1 MTAINPT
8 SVDDEL
14 NTEQALERSQKELA
28 DIKFALDESAIV
40 AITDQRGIINYVND
54 KFCEISKYS
63 REELLGQDHRIIN
76 SAYHPKEFIRTL
88 WTTIAGGKVWRGE
101 IKNRAKDG
109 SYYWVD
115 TTIVPFLNAEGKPY
129 QYVAIRSDI
138 TERKRAEEQIRE
150 QAALLDQ
157 AQDAILVR
165 DLDQNILFWNKGAA
179 EIYGWSAEGVLGKNA
194 AEILFKDRSAQF
206 DAARQAIIQN
216 GEWKGEM
223 HQTRRDGSD
232 IVVESRWT
240 LVRDEQGQPKSI
252 LIINTDV
259 TEKKRMESQFLRA
272 QRMESIGTLAGGIAH
287 DLNNVLSPILMA
299 IDMLQ
304 LRVSDESSK
313 KWFEVLRANAERGAS
328 MVRQVLSFA
337 RGVEGERVA
346 LQPKHLI
353 KEIVKILRETLPK
366 SIEINFQIPNDLWII
381 SADATQMHQVL
392 MNLCVNARDAMPEG
406 GSITIK
412 AENVFVDE
420 NYARM
425 HLEAKP
431 GRFVVITV
439 ADTGPGMTVEIQ
451 SRIFEPFFTTKEMTK
466 GTGLGLS
473 TALTIVK
480 SHGGFINVYSEL
492 HKGSQFA
499 VYLPALDTP
508 GSVDSIAAQTD
519 LPLGHGELI
528 LVVDDEESIRE
539 ITRGTLETFGYTV
552 LTASDGTEALALY
565 ADRKTEIAVV
575 LTDMVMPFMDGP
587 ATIRALQRMNPKV
600 RIIAASGLGTGH
612 HAGEG
617 MLEGVSVFLNKP
629 YTAEKLLKTL
639 AEVLRSS

>member
-1 MTAINPT
+1 MTA
-8 SVDDEL
+8 VDPDL
-14 NTEQALERSQKELA
+14 NREQALERSEKDLA

-63 REELLGQDHRIIN
+63 RAELLGQDHRIIN
-76 SAYHPKEFIRTL
+76 SAYHSKEFIRDL
-88 WTTIAGGKVWRGE
+88 WTTIASGKVWRGE
-101 IKNRAKDG
+101 IRNRAKDG
-109 SYYWVD
+109 TFYWVD

-150 QAALLDQ
+150 QAELLDQ

-165 DLDQNILFWNKGAA
+165 DLDQNILFWNKGA
-179 EIYGWSAEGVLGKNA
+179 EKLYGWSAAEVIGRNA
-194 AEILFKDRSAQF
+194 EEILYKEHSAQF
-206 DAARQAIIQN
+206 DAARQAIIED
-216 GEWKGEM
+216 GEWKGEV
-223 HQTRRDGSD
+223 HQARRDGTE
-232 IVVESRWT
+232 IIVESRWT
-240 LVRDEQGQPKSI
+240 LVRDEEGQPKSI

-259 TEKKRMESQFLRA
+259 SEKKRMESQFLRA

-304 LRVSDESSK
+304 LKVGDENSR
-313 KWFEVLRANAERGAS
+313 KWFEVLRTNAERGAS

-337 RGVEGERVA
+337 RGVEGERVP

-366 SIEINFQIPNDLWII
+366 SIEIKFEVPNDLWLI

-406 GSITIK
+406 GSISIK
-412 AENVFVDE
+412 AQNVFLDE

-425 HLEAKP
+425 HIEAKA
-431 GRFVVITV
+431 GRFVSASVS
-439 ADTGPGMTVEIQ
+439 DTGPGMAPEVQ

-499 VYLPALDTP
+499 VYLPALDVP
-508 GSVDSIAAQTD
+508 GTFDPAAAQTD
-519 LPLGHGELI
+519 LPLGRGELI
-528 LVVDDEESIRE
+528 LVVDDEDSIRE

-565 ADRKTEIAVV
+565 ADKKNEIAVV

-587 ATIRALQRMNPKV
+587 ATIRALQRMNPDV
-600 RIIAASGLGTGH
+600 RIIAASGLGTGM

-617 MLEGVSVFLNKP
+617 TLEGVSVFLNKP

-639 AEVLRSS
+639 AGVLRPGN

>member
-1 MTAINPT
+1 MTPT
-8 SVDDEL
+8 NTSTEL
-14 NTEQALERSQKELA
+14 ELLPEEALRRSLKELA

-63 REELLGQDHRIIN
+63 REELLGQDHRLIN
-76 SAYHPKEFIRTL
+76 SGYHPKEFIRTL
-88 WTTIAGGKVWRGE
+88 WTRIASGQVWRGE

-138 TERKRAEEQIRE
+138 TERKLGEERIRE

-165 DLDQNILFWNKGAA
+165 DLQQNILFWNKGA
-179 EIYGWSAEGVLGKNA
+179 ERIYGWTAEEAVGKYAPELLLKEPSRQFENARRIVL
-194 AEILFKDRSAQF
+194 ER
-206 DAARQAIIQN
+206 
-216 GEWKGEM
+216 GEWSGEIR
-223 HQTRRDGSD
+223 QIRRDGAQ
-232 IVVESRWT
+232 IVVASRWT
-240 LVRDEQGQPKSI
+240 LVRDDKGAPTSI
-252 LIINTDV
+252 LVINTDV
-259 TEKKRMESQFLRA
+259 TEKKAMEGQFLRA

-304 LRVSDESSK
+304 LKATDESTR
-313 KWFEVLRANAERGAS
+313 KWLEVLRANAERGGD

-353 KEIVKILRETLPK
+353 KEIVKILRETFPK
-366 SIEINFQIPNDLWII
+366 SIEINYQLPDDLWII

-406 GSITIK
+406 GSISIR
-412 AENVFVDE
+412 AENISVDE
-420 NYARM
+420 NYVRM
-425 HLEAKP
+425 HIEAKP
-431 GRFVVITV
+431 GRFVLVTV
-439 ADTGPGMTVEIQ
+439 SDTGPGMPQEIQ
-451 SRIFEPFFTTKEMTK
+451 SRIFEPFFTTKEMSK

-480 SHGGFINVYSEL
+480 SHGGFMNVYSEVN
-492 HKGSQFA
+492 KGSQFA
-499 VYLPALDTP
+499 LYLPALDAPEKTEA
-508 GSVDSIAAQTD
+508 SALQTD
-519 LPLGHGELI
+519 LPLGNGELI
-528 LVVDDEESIRE
+528 LIVDDEESIRE
-539 ITRGTLETFGYTV
+539 ITRGTLETFGYRV
-552 LTASDGTEALALY
+552 LTANDGTEALALY
-565 ADRKTEIAVV
+565 VDYKDEIAVV
-575 LTDMVMPFMDGP
+575 LTDMMMPFMDGP
-587 ATIRALQRMNPKV
+587 ATIRALRKINSAI
-600 RIIAASGLGTGH
+600 RIIAASGLTGSH
-612 HAGEG
+612 KPGEAS
-617 MLEGVSVFLNKP
+617 LEGVSIFLSKP
-629 YTAEKLLKTL
+629 YTAEKLLNAL
-639 AEVLRSS
+639 AEILKGS

>member
-1 MTAINPT
+1 MTAENAT
-8 SVDDEL
+8 LL
-14 NTEQALERSQKELA
+14 NTALNPEEALERSQKELA

-54 KFCEISKYS
+54 KFCQISRYS
-63 REELLGQDHRIIN
+63 RDELLGQDHRIIN
-76 SAYHPKEFIRTL
+76 SGYHSKEFIRDL
-88 WTTIAGGKVWRGE
+88 WTTIASGKVWRGE

-115 TTIVPFLNAEGKPY
+115 TTIVPFLNAAGKPY

-138 TERKRAEEQIRE
+138 TERKRGEEQIRE

-165 DLDQNILFWNKGAA
+165 DLEQNILFWNKGA
-179 EIYGWSAEGVLGKNA
+179 EKIYGWSAEEVIGRNVKEL
-194 AEILFKDRSAQF
+194 LFKDRPGQLDVAL
-206 DAARQAIIQN
+206 QAIIQN
-216 GEWKGEM
+216 GEWKGEL
-223 HQTRRDGSD
+223 HQTRRDGAE
-232 IVVESRWT
+232 IIVESRWT
-240 LVRDEQGQPKSI
+240 LVRDEHGQPKSI
-252 LIINTDV
+252 LVINTDI

-304 LRVSDESSK
+304 LRCTDEVSR
-313 KWFEVLRANAERGAS
+313 KWFDVLRANAERGGN

-366 SIEINFQIPNDLWII
+366 SIEITFKLPDDLWII
-381 SADATQMHQVL
+381 SADATQIHQVL

-406 GSITIK
+406 GSISIR
-412 AENVFVDE
+412 AENMLVDA

-425 HLEAKP
+425 HIEAKA
-431 GRFVVITV
+431 GRFVMITV
-439 ADTGPGMTVEIQ
+439 SDTGPGMPADVQ

-473 TALTIVK
+473 TALSIVK

-492 HKGSQFA
+492 HRGSQFS
-499 VYLPALDTP
+499 VYLPALETP
-508 GSVDSIAAQTD
+508 ETAAAGILQTD
-519 LPLGHGELI
+519 LPLGKGEVI

-539 ITRGTLETFGYTV
+539 ITRGTLETFGYKV
-552 LTASDGTEALALY
+552 LTANDGTEALAIY
-565 ADRKTEIAVV
+565 ADKKNDIALV

-600 RIIAASGLGTGH
+600 KIIAASGLEQGQR
-612 HAGEG
+612 AGEG
-617 MLEGVSVFLNKP
+617 VLEGVSVFLNKP

-639 AEVLRSS
+639 AEILKG

>member
-1 MTAINPT
+1 MLKSPKLNP
-8 SVDDEL
+8 E
-14 NTEQALERSQKELA
+14 EALERYEKELA
-28 DIKFALDESAIV
+28 DLKFALDESAIV
-40 AITDQRGIINYVND
+40 AITDQRGIISYVND
-54 KFCEISKYS
+54 KFCQISKYS

-76 SAYHPKEFIRTL
+76 SGYHSKEFIRTL
-88 WTTIAGGKVWRGE
+88 WTTIASGKVWRGE
-101 IKNRAKDG
+101 IRNRAKDG

-115 TTIVPFLNAEGKPY
+115 TTIVPFLTADGKPY

-165 DLDQNILFWNKGAA
+165 DLDHNILFWNKGA
-179 EIYGWSAEGVLGKNA
+179 EKIYGWTAEEVVGRNA
-194 AEILFKDRSAQF
+194 TDVLFKDHSEPF

-216 GEWKGEM
+216 GEWQGEM
-223 HQTRRDGSD
+223 HQPRRDGAE
-232 IVVESRWT
+232 INVQSRWT
-240 LVRDEQGQPKSI
+240 LVRDDQGQPKSI
-252 LIINTDV
+252 LVINTDI

-304 LRVSDESSK
+304 LKTTDESSR
-313 KWFEVLRANAERGAS
+313 KWLDVLRSNAERGGN

-366 SIEINFQIPNDLWII
+366 SIEINFTIPEDLWII
-381 SADATQMHQVL
+381 SADATQIHQVL

-406 GSITIK
+406 GSISIR
-412 AENVFVDE
+412 AENVSVDE

-425 HLEAKP
+425 HIEAKA
-431 GRFVVITV
+431 GRFVVISV
-439 ADTGPGMTVEIQ
+439 ADTGPGMTQEIQ

-492 HKGSQFA
+492 HRGSQFS
-499 VYLPALDTP
+499 VYLPA
-508 GSVDSIAAQTD
+508 I
-519 LPLGHGELI
+519 E
-528 LVVDDEESIRE
+528 
-539 ITRGTLETFGYTV
+539 
-552 LTASDGTEALALY
+552 
-565 ADRKTEIAVV
+565 
-575 LTDMVMPFMDGP
+575 
-587 ATIRALQRMNPKV
+587 
-600 RIIAASGLGTGH
+600 
-612 HAGEG
+612 
-617 MLEGVSVFLNKP
+617 
-629 YTAEKLLKTL
+629 TAEVT
-639 AEVLRSS
+639 

>member
-1 MTAINPT
+1 MPNSVESKLNP
-8 SVDDEL
+8 E
-14 NTEQALERSQKELA
+14 EALLRSEKELA
-28 DIKFALDESAIV
+28 DIRFALDESAIV
-40 AITDQRGIINYVND
+40 AITDQRGIINYVNQ

-76 SAYHPKEFIRTL
+76 SGYHPKEFIRNL
-88 WTTIAGGKVWRGE
+88 WTTIASGKVWRGE
-101 IKNRAKDG
+101 LRNRAKDG
-109 SYYWVD
+109 SLYWVD

-150 QAALLDQ
+150 QAELLDQ

-165 DLDQNILFWNKGAA
+165 DLDQNIMFWNKGA
-179 EIYGWSAEGVLGKNA
+179 EKIYGWTAEEVIGKNA
-194 AEILFKDRSAQF
+194 EELLFKDRPRQL
-206 DAARQAIIQN
+206 DVARQAIIQN
-216 GEWKGEM
+216 GEWKGEVR
-223 HQTRRDGSD
+223 QTQRDGVE

-240 LVRDEQGQPKSI
+240 LVRDEQGRPKSI
-252 LIINTDV
+252 LVINTDV
-259 TEKKRMESQFLRA
+259 TEKRRMESQFLRA

-304 LRVSDESSK
+304 LKTTDESSK
-313 KWFEVLRANAERGAS
+313 KWLDVLRANAERGGN

-337 RGVEGERVA
+337 RGVEGERLA

-366 SIEINFQIPNDLWII
+366 SIEINFHVPNDLWMI

-406 GSITIK
+406 GSISIR
-412 AENVFVDE
+412 AENVSVDE

-425 HLEAKP
+425 HIEAKA
-431 GRFVVITV
+431 GRFVVINV
-439 ADTGPGMTVEIQ
+439 ADTGPGMSPDIQ

-473 TALTIVK
+473 TAMTIVK

-499 VYLPALDTP
+499 VYLPALAMP
-508 GSVDSIAAQTD
+508 GAVDAAAARTD

-539 ITRGTLETFGYTV
+539 ITRATLETFGYTV

-565 ADRKTEIAVV
+565 ADKKNEIAVV

-600 RIIAASGLGTGH
+600 KIIAASGLGIGQR
-612 HAGEG
+612 AGEG
-617 MLEGVSVFLNKP
+617 VLEGVSVFLNKP

-639 AEVLRSS
+639 AAVVQS